1 MSIYPL
7 NRIRVIIPV
16 LAVFLLAVLAAC
28 GSSATSTPAGEA
40 SSETTAAPTVV
51 IPSTVIGKGD
61 ESVTISEEVPTA
73 VPLELV
79 AGSRYWDS
87 FSVGAKYGGILR
99 NGDVG
104 EPDHWDLHQS
114 CCNPGPAAARDLY
127 NNLVMFDPIDQSTL
141 VGDLAESWEWSDDG
155 LSLTFRIRENASW
168 HDGTPVTSDDI
179 AFSLDRM
186 VQEDV
191 SRPRVQNVKPYYE
204 NTETPDARTAKVN
217 VQFPSPAAFLPFL
230 AVDYMSMLPKHILEG
245 REDVED
251 YFDAP
256 ENIVGSGAYTFVS
269 YDRGSRW
276 ELEKNND
283 YFKEG
288 LPFADGRV
296 TNLITDPSRLA
307 TAIETEQ
314 IMVTIRSAGL
324 SNPSAVTLQEN
335 LAEQGHGDLYFS
347 GETII
352 GMFQMNWTEPPFDD
366 PKVRRAVYL
375 ALDRQELIDVA
386 LLGYGTMGTP
396 FYPNTWMSTSME
408 EVAEWPGFRYV
419 DASGNP
425 VDSTTDGAVKDPQ
438 DLEEARKLLAAAGHE
453 DGLEVDYHTY
463 ASNKPVVLT
472 IKEQLKKVGIEVNI
486 NITDLTTVIAA
497 EQAGTF
503 PNMLAVHHGPNIVDP
518 DDLFSGVYLP
528 GGPRNPLDFEDARLV
543 ELFGIQKQ
551 EPDREKR
558 LVLLK
563 EAEDI
568 IRHGEMHTVVYYW
581 YSTPAYFANKKIKN
595 FVPRLTVQYGHGTEH
610 LWIDD

>member
-51 IPSTVIGKGD
+51 IPSTAVGKGAD
-61 ESVTISEEVPTA
+61 SVTISKEVPTA
-73 VPLELV
+73 VPLESV

-155 LSLTFRIRENASW
+155 MSLTFRIRENASW

-276 ELEKNND
+276 E
-283 YFKEG
+283 
-288 LPFADGRV
+288 RR
-296 TNLITDPSRLA
+296 ITITSRKAYPLR
-307 TAIETEQ
+307 
-314 IMVTIRSAGL
+314 MVA
-324 SNPSAVTLQEN
+324 
-335 LAEQGHGDLYFS
+335 
-347 GETII
+347 
-352 GMFQMNWTEPPFDD
+352 
-366 PKVRRAVYL
+366 
-375 ALDRQELIDVA
+375 
-386 LLGYGTMGTP
+386 
-396 FYPNTWMSTSME
+396 
-408 EVAEWPGFRYV
+408 
-419 DASGNP
+419 
-425 VDSTTDGAVKDPQ
+425 
-438 DLEEARKLLAAAGHE
+438 
-453 DGLEVDYHTY
+453 
-463 ASNKPVVLT
+463 
-472 IKEQLKKVGIEVNI
+472 
-486 NITDLTTVIAA
+486 
-497 EQAGTF
+497 
-503 PNMLAVHHGPNIVDP
+503 
-518 DDLFSGVYLP
+518 
-528 GGPRNPLDFEDARLV
+528 
-543 ELFGIQKQ
+543 
-551 EPDREKR
+551 
-558 LVLLK
+558 
-563 EAEDI
+563 
-568 IRHGEMHTVVYYW
+568 
-581 YSTPAYFANKKIKN
+581 
-595 FVPRLTVQYGHGTEH
+595 
-610 LWIDD
+610 